1 MLAGHRPAR
10 RKGTALG
17 GDALD
22 VAPQFDFLG
31 QQRGTG
37 GAIGGILVVDT
48 DGIAAR
54 QLRSRGQ
61 GVDFGVNRRVF
72 RLWNVKSF
80 GRRQAYESLRGTN
93 PRAADDGLWV
103 FRFSAEPN
111 EVTTGSGK
119 RGT

>member
-37 GAIGGILVVDT
+37 GAIGGILVVDA
-48 DGIAAR
+48 DVIAAR
-54 QLRSRGQ
+54 QLRGRGK
-61 GVDFGVNRRVF
+61 VDGTKPT
-72 RLWNVKSF
+72 LPHL
-80 GRRQAYESLRGTN
+80 GRAN
-93 PRAADDGLWV
+93 P
-103 FRFSAEPN
+103 S
-111 EVTTGSGK
+111 GSGY
-119 RGT
+119 RP

>member
-37 GAIGGILVVDT
+37 GATGGILVVDA

-54 QLRSRGQ
+54 QLRGRGQ
-61 GVDFGVNRRVF
+61 GVRF
-72 RLWNVKSF
+72 
-80 GRRQAYESLRGTN
+80 RRQSQGLPSLEKVDGTKPTLPHLGRAN
-93 PRAADDGLWV
+93 P
-103 FRFSAEPN
+103 S
-111 EVTTGSGK
+111 GSGY
-119 RGT
+119 RP

>member
-37 GAIGGILVVDT
+37 GAIGGILVVDA

-54 QLRSRGQ
+54 QLRGRGGRHETDIAASR
-61 GVDFGVNRRVF
+61 
-72 RLWNVKSF
+72 
-80 GRRQAYESLRGTN
+80 
-93 PRAADDGLWV
+93 PC
-103 FRFSAEPN
+103 EP
-111 EVTTGSGK
+111 V
-119 RGT
+119 R